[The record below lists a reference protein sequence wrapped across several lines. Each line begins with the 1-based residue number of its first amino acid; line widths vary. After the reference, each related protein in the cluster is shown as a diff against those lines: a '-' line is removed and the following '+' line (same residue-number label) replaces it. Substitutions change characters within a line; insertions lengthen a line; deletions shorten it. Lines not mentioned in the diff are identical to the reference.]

1 MKIGQP
7 AMIASCPDCAEKC
20 YLGIQPKLEQ
30 KVTCPNCR
38 SLLKVVSLSPLKLGW
53 DVRNLEEGEPVE
65 QYWKEESW

>member
-1 MKIGQP
+1 MKLDKHAKIAACP
-7 AMIASCPDCAEKC
+7 ACAERC

-53 DVRNLEEGEPVE
+53 DIGDEEE
-65 QYWKEESW
+65 QAQEYWKEESW